1 MTFLDLARYRLSNQ
15 QIARPKHQNPSDL
28 VACMGGIQAQDY
40 LGALWAI
47 GLRLPKATEPEI
59 ERAAADRLIV
69 RTWPMRGTLHW
80 VAAADV
86 RWMLKLLTPRVIAS
100 ATTRFLKYEIDTDTL
115 RRCEKAL
122 VRSMQKG
129 AQLTREEIFTVL
141 SCAGVS
147 VAGQRGYHI
156 LWRLAQEGLICF
168 GSRRGK
174 QPTFVLLDE
183 WVPKERNR
191 ERDEMLAELAHRYF
205 VSHGPATVQDFAWWS
220 GLKVSEAKAV
230 VEDAAPRLAQEV
242 IGGQSYWVS
251 RDISVRSEASPTLH
265 LLPGFDE
272 YLLGYEDR
280 SVVLDAKHTSKVLLS
295 NNGRFLPMLVIDG
308 RVAGTWVRMIKR
320 KSVTIT
326 ADPFR
331 SLKNQE
337 AGMLVAAAERYSQFL
352 GLPLELSG

>member
-1 MTFLDLARYRLSNQ
+1 
-15 QIARPKHQNPSDL
+15 
-28 VACMGGIQAQDY
+28 MGGIQAQDY

-156 LWRLAQEGLICF
+156 LWRLA
-168 GSRRGK
+168 
-174 QPTFVLLDE
+174 
-183 WVPKERNR
+183 
-191 ERDEMLAELAHRYF
+191 
-205 VSHGPATVQDFAWWS
+205 
-220 GLKVSEAKAV
+220 
-230 VEDAAPRLAQEV
+230 
-242 IGGQSYWVS
+242 
-251 RDISVRSEASPTLH
+251 
-265 LLPGFDE
+265 
-272 YLLGYEDR
+272 
-280 SVVLDAKHTSKVLLS
+280 
-295 NNGRFLPMLVIDG
+295 
-308 RVAGTWVRMIKR
+308 R
-320 KSVTIT
+320 K
-326 ADPFR
+326 D
-331 SLKNQE
+331 
-337 AGMLVAAAERYSQFL
+337 
-352 GLPLELSG
+352 